1 MRAWAEE
8 KGATDFA
15 AVGELAK
22 MIRLD
27 LKQYLVCKMI
37 RQNIL
42 MARHMLGI
50 LHDCQDVLSS

>member
-27 LKQYLVCKMI
+27 LKQYFVCQEEETKYI
-37 RQNIL
+37 DDQ
-42 MARHMLGI
+42 AHAG
-50 LHDCQDVLSS
+50 DPT

>member
-22 MIRLD
+22 MIRPD
-27 LKQYLVCKMI
+27 LKQYLVC
-37 RQNIL
+37 
-42 MARHMLGI
+42 
-50 LHDCQDVLSS
+50 QDDQTKYIDGQAHAGDPT